1 MPLVL
6 KLYDEQEALAAIS
19 RDDVRKALREAFA
32 GLDGS
37 RTVQPVQTL
46 TPFPDDEGDC
56 IFYPGAIYD
65 LDIVGV
71 KVSPYINALKRDG
84 KYPVTAYTLVLST
97 RSGRPVV
104 LCDSYALT
112 VIRTA
117 ATTALALEYLT
128 PPAASK
134 LAVIGSGKVA
144 IEHLRFVASQHNWEK
159 MQLWSPSLSSDG
171 ARAKRTAD
179 QIEAISSKATVA
191 KSLKDAISDAQVVM
205 LCTSS
210 AKPVVQTSDLPD
222 DCVVTSISTNAP
234 RAHEIDPLALNDYSV
249 FCDYLETAPATA
261 GEMLI
266 AAEAGKWS
274 PSSIKGDLAGL
285 VVGKVQRPERG
296 RAFFRSTG
304 LGIED
309 LAVANLLR

>member
-1 MPLVL
+1 MPLEL
-6 KLYDEQEALAAIS
+6 KMYSEEEALAAIS
-19 RDDVRKALREAFA
+19 RDDVRKALREAFG

-37 RTVQPVQTL
+37 RTVQPPQTL

-56 IFYPGAIYD
+56 IFYPGVIYG

-84 KYPVTAYTLVLST
+84 KYPVTAYTLLLSAKT
-97 RSGRPVV
+97 GKPIV

-112 VIRTA
+112 TIRTA

-128 PPAASK
+128 APNASK
-134 LAVIGSGKVA
+134 LAIIGTGGVA
-144 IEHLRFVASQHNWEK
+144 IEHLRFVSSQHNWEEIK
-159 MQLWSPSLSSDG
+159 VWSPSMNSDG
-171 ARAKRTAD
+171 ARAKTVGD
-179 QIEAISSKATVA
+179 SIEGISPKASIA
-191 KSLKDAISDAQVVM
+191 KSLDAAVEDAQVIM

-210 AKPVVQTSDLPD
+210 GSPVVHTNQLPA

-234 RAHEIDPLALNDYSV
+234 KAHEIEPSTLGEFAV
-249 FCDYLETAPATA
+249 FCDYIETAPVTA

-266 AAEAGKWS
+266 AIESGSWS
-274 PSSIKGDLAGL
+274 ADKVAGDLAGL
-285 VVGKVQRPERG
+285 VTGKVQRPSNG
-296 RAFFRSTG
+296 RIFFRSTG
-304 LGIED
+304 LAIED